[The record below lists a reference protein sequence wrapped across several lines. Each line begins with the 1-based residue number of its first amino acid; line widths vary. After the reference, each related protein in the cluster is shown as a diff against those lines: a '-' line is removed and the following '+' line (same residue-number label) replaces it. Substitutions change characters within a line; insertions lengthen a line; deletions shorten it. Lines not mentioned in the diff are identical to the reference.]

1 MPPSKAPV
9 PEISHKEAL
18 DILKAYRR
26 LLQSIPH
33 ALSREDLALI
43 HKAFKQAAEAHR
55 HQRRRSGEPYIFH
68 PIAVATIVA
77 TQMSLDATAIASAL
91 LHDVVEDTDVTLE
104 DIEREYGP
112 TIARIIDGLTKI
124 SGISDSNVSVQAE
137 NFRKMLIT
145 ISNDI
150 RVILIKLADRLHNMQ
165 TMGAMIRQKQ
175 QKIASETLYIY
186 APLAHRLG
194 LYNIKTEMEDLSLKY
209 TEPEAYENIV
219 RLLRESDQAQK
230 AYIARFIAEVKDMLD
245 REDLDYTITGRNKS
259 IYSIYKKMVNKGVS
273 FDEVYDRFAIRI
285 VYKCPEEQEKFCAWK
300 IYSIV
305 TDKFHPNPGRLRDW
319 IATPKSTG
327 YEALHITVMGP
338 ENRWVEVQ
346 IRSERMNELA
356 EKGYAAHYKYKHAG
370 EPSDKYM
377 DEWIAK
383 VRDTLEQ
390 AEVNAA
396 DLVNEFKLNLLVGE
410 IFVFTPKGDLRSLP
424 KGATALDFAF
434 AIHSAIG
441 TRCLGAKVNGTLVP
455 LNYILQSGD
464 QVEIITGKNQKP
476 KAQWLEFVKTTRA
489 RNKIKAALNED
500 VRETARYGRE
510 ILERKLKHLKIDLTE
525 KTVNELVA
533 YLKAENSQDMFYRF
547 GKGLV
552 DNNTLKQFV
561 AGRGGFFTN
570 LLRRTPIV
578 GTAVRPAAT
587 EEKPHYDRLVFGDNE
602 DKFNYTLASCCN
614 PQPGDDVFGFVTVG
628 KGIVVH
634 RKDCLNATD
643 MLSNYGYRVLTAKW
657 IDSTQEEA
665 RVTLDV
671 TGVDSVGVLN
681 HLTQIISEEMGI
693 NIDSISIKSKAGMFN
708 GEVSMVLKNRLQLK
722 KLVEKIQQIDTVK
735 SVSIK

>member
-1 MPPSKAPV
+1 MTPSKAPI
-9 PEISHKEAL
+9 PEISQEEAF

-26 LLQSIPH
+26 LLRSVNHP
-33 ALSREDLALI
+33 LSKEDTALI
-43 HKAFKQAAEAHR
+43 HKAFSQAVQAHMY
-55 HQRRRSGEPYIFH
+55 QRRRSGEPYVFH

-77 TQMSLDATAIASAL
+77 SQMSLDATAIASAL

-124 SGISDSNVSVQAE
+124 SGISDSNISVQAE

-150 RVILIKLADRLHNMQ
+150 RVILIKIADRLHNMK
-165 TMGAMIRQKQ
+165 TMDAMIRQKQ

-194 LYNIKTEMEDLSLKY
+194 LYNIKTELEDLSLKY

-219 RLLRESDQAQK
+219 RLLKESDEAQK
-230 AYIARFIAEVKDMLD
+230 AYIKEFISSVKDVLD
-245 REDLDYTITGRNKS
+245 RENFDYTITGRNKS
-259 IYSIYKKMVNKGVS
+259 IYSIHKKMVSKGVS
-273 FDEVYDRFAIRI
+273 FDEVFDRFAIRI
-285 VYKCPEEQEKFCAWK
+285 VYKCAENEEKFCAWK

-319 IATPKSTG
+319 ISTPKSTG
-327 YEALHITVMGP
+327 YEALHTTVMGP

-370 EPSDKYM
+370 EASDSYM

-441 TRCLGAKVNGTLVP
+441 SKCLGAKVNGTLVP

-500 VRETARYGRE
+500 IRETANYGKE
-510 ILERKLKHLKIDLTE
+510 ILARKLRHLKVELNE
-525 KTVNELVA
+525 KTVNELVSF
-533 YLKAENSQDMFYRF
+533 LKAETSQEMFYRF

-561 AGRGGFFTN
+561 SGRGFFSN
-570 LLRRTPIV
+570 LFRRAPIMGAPKVTPD
-578 GTAVRPAAT
+578 
-587 EEKPHYDRLVFGDNE
+587 EEAPHYDRLVFGENE
-602 DKFNYTLASCCN
+602 DKFNYTLAPCCA
-614 PQPGDDVFGFVTVG
+614 PQPGDDVFGFVSVG
-628 KGIVVH
+628 KGITVH

-643 MLSNYGYRVLTAKW
+643 MLSNYGYRVLSAKW
-657 IDSTQEEA
+657 IDSSKEESK
-665 RVTLDV
+665 VTLDI
-671 TGVDSVGVLN
+671 TGVDNMGIVN
-681 HLTQIISEEMGI
+681 RLTQIISENMEI
-693 NIDSISIKSKAGMFN
+693 NMESISVKGKAGMFS
-708 GEVSMVLKNRLQLK
+708 GEVVLVIKNKGQLK
-722 KLVEKIQQIDTVK
+722 KLVDKIKEMD
-735 SVSIK
+735 SVINVTIK